1 MASAR
6 GQRMSPS
13 YQARRTTWTRPTRNP
28 YGYKAVVDL
37 GELKVVSNWRQG
49 FRGKGAERYASGE
62 LYVGDIKNGDREGTG
77 LYHYSG
83 GDLLITRWRS
93 NEPVGEGVH
102 WNADRSRAML
112 VRNGVTT
119 GDISQAEAES
129 IARRLRQPAGRRMHA
144 SKPISW
150 GLATT
155 HAAHAPSHNAVSGD
169 FTQGDYLMAAKARWK
184 SQQQNQSPG
193 SKAGTPRTGVRV

>member
-1 MASAR
+1 MLPENCTLEVRAPP
-6 GQRMSPS
+6 QRL
-13 YQARRTTWTRPTRNP
+13 AKTRAATPKMPDDGRIHC
-28 YGYKAVVDL
+28 VVA
-37 GELKVVSNWRQG
+37 
-49 FRGKGAERYASGE
+49 FPCT
-62 LYVGDIKNGDREGTG
+62 DIKNGDREGSG
-77 LYHYSG
+77 LYHYTS

-112 VRNGVTT
+112 VRNGVST

-155 HAAHAPSHNAVSGD
+155 HAVHAPSHNAVSGD

-184 SQQQNQSPG
+184 TEQQNQSPG